1 MTKIVMGLIFVSF
14 VFTSVY
20 RGETVKSIN
29 PDNQIEVKTMEKSGY
44 KKATFAGG
52 CFWCMEEAFD
62 KIGGVVEVTS
72 GYTGGHTENPNYGEV
87 SAGKTGHYEA
97 VQVVYDPEKIS
108 YNDLLEVFWSHID
121 PTDAEGQFAD
131 RGSQYRTAIF
141 YHTEEQKYLAE
152 KSKELLEKSGVFKK
166 PIVTEVKKFEKFY
179 KAEDYHQ
186 NFYEKDPVR
195 YCTYKFFSGRET
207 FIWKVWKDKLK
218 NLKYKRSEKYKKP
231 SKEELKKK
239 LTFLQYKVTQ
249 ENYTERPFKNEYWN
263 NKKHGIYVDIV
274 TGEPLF
280 TTLDQ
285 YDSGC
290 GWPSFTKP
298 LDKENIIYKVD
309 TSHRMTRVEVRS
321 KHGDSHLGHVFDD
334 GPEPTGLRYCINSAS
349 LRFIPVEDLEKEG
362 YGEYKRLFEK
372 FIKKK

>member
-1 MTKIVMGLIFVSF
+1 MMKKTGKAILVFSIIALFLKGLAGKNFDSQTEVDKMKKDKYKI
-14 VFTSVY
+14 
-20 RGETVKSIN
+20 
-29 PDNQIEVKTMEKSGY
+29 
-44 KKATFAGG
+44 ATFAGG
-52 CFWCMEEAFD
+52 CFWCMEEAFE
-62 KIGGVVEVTS
+62 KIEGVIDVIS
-72 GYTGGHTENPNYGEV
+72 GYSGGHTQNPNYGEV
-87 SAGKTGHYEA
+87 SAGNTGHYES
-97 VQVVYDPEKIS
+97 VQVIYDPEKIS

-121 PTDAEGQFAD
+121 PTDPDGQFAD

-141 YHTEEQKYLAE
+141 YHDEEQKYLAE
-152 KSKELLEKSGVFKK
+152 ESKELLEKSGLFKK
-166 PIVTEVKKFEKFY
+166 PIVTEIKKFEKFY

-218 NLKYKRSEKYKKP
+218 NLKYKKDKKYIKP
-231 SKEELKKK
+231 SQEELKKK
-239 LTFLQYKVTQ
+239 LTPLQYKVTQ
-249 ENYTERPFKNEYWN
+249 ENYTERPFENEYWN

-285 YDSGC
+285 YDAGC

-298 LDKENIIYKVD
+298 LEKDNIIYKTD
-309 TSHRMTRVEVRS
+309 TSHGMTRVEVRS

-334 GPEPTGLRYCINSAS
+334 GPAPTGLRYCINSAS

-362 YGEYKRLFEK
+362 YGEYKKLFEK
-372 FIKKK
+372 VIKKK